1 MTRCGAL
8 FHGGFDPWRFCVRG
22 GLVKDPTA
30 LCQWQLSLCCWWQRL
45 QIWLLW
51 SSVFYQH
58 LVEIRFFK
66 ARCLQF
72 SVSVHQKC
80 LYFLSRQWDRCQIAA
95 VSWIIQGMSADESDR
110 GSVWIHYW
118 LYKWLKAQRLI
129 LCVCFQYKADKSRAD
144 SDTVGSRGSSSR
156 RLKPA
161 CCSFQ
166 RAGGRSHGPFIRLQ
180 WNIESAAS
188 KGPNFCSLTK
198 ALTRGSA
205 IEESSV

>member
-129 LCVCFQYKADKSRAD
+129 LCVCFQYKADKRRVD
-144 SDTVGSRGSSSR
+144 SDTVGSRGR
-156 RLKPA
+156 RAQPQQQPPPEA
-161 CCSFQ
+161 CLLQ
-166 RAGGRSHGPFIRLQ
+166 LQEGRGPFTWPIHQ
-180 WNIESAAS
+180 AS
-188 KGPNFCSLTK
+188 VKHWKRCF
-198 ALTRGSA
+198 
-205 IEESSV
+205 